1 MSNISK
7 LVYALAFQAGWFVC
21 ILAGNFASL
30 VYTALFLIAHFGFLT
45 KLYLLAPKD
54 IPRFMRK
61 EALWVMIVL
70 SFGLIVETLFF
81 SAGFLYIDKAQPF
94 LNQLVL
100 PPTWLLCI
108 WVIFSLALRSCLSFL
123 FYKPTL
129 SYLACIIFV
138 PVNYYAGAKLNNQV
152 DINEPY
158 FLSLALMTIIWII
171 CLWCLIHIKRRYF
184 EEIFNAN

>member
-1 MSNISK
+1 MSSISK

-45 KLYLLAPKD
+45 KLYLLASKD

-70 SFGLIVETLFF
+70 SFGLIVETVFF
-81 SAGFLYIDKAQPF
+81 SAGFLYIDKAQPL
-94 LNQLVL
+94 LNQLLL
-100 PPTWLLCI
+100 PPIWLLCI
-108 WVIFSLALRSCLSFL
+108 WVIFSLALRGCLSFL

-158 FLSLALMTIIWII
+158 FLSLALMTIIWIV

-184 EEIFNAN
+184 EEIFNAH